1 MEFAGSKSDI
11 CLVPLLRFDD
21 RFRERF
27 KLPGLQQREL
37 ATSSEEALQAGRCQR
52 TTHADGRPFWSY
64 TWQSPVQNLVP
75 QGDAPVQAQASR
87 NSSTNEHRLPA
98 A

>member
-1 MEFAGSKSDI
+1 MEFTGSKSDI
-11 CLVPLLRFDD
+11 FLVPLLRFDD
-21 RFRERF
+21 RFRELF
-27 KLPGLQQREL
+27 KLPGLRQREF
-37 ATSSEEALQAGRCQR
+37 ATSSEEDFQAGRCQR

-75 QGDAPVQAQASR
+75 QGDAPVQAQANR
-87 NSSTNEHRLPA
+87 DSSTREQHLPA